1 MTTTRRLWL
10 GFGALIAIQI
20 VAAVGFGWSLRAVHD
35 DLTVISERAAPI
47 RAIAYEMQQDVLGI
61 DLATWRYLSLG
72 DSESRL
78 RAARDSEDFE
88 RLMTAYERLA
98 TAPEDK
104 AILAPIRALFAEYKA
119 VTNQVLAQ
127 KSRQLAPDAAALT
140 RLKELR
146 DDLEQHLMGDI
157 RAAAE
162 RQLAVAGRNSKA
174 ALETLLI
181 DVLTAL
187 VILPLLAAVVSVIV
201 GRAIVRTEQ
210 ILRVTLSTIGD
221 GVITIDGD
229 SRVATMNRVASE
241 LTGWSESDALGQP
254 LETVF
259 QIVDQDTR
267 EKVDNPALQAL
278 REGQFVGFANHQVL
292 IAKDGTERPID
303 DSAAPIRTPRGE
315 IAGAVLIFRDF
326 SARRDADIKL
336 HDSEQRY
343 RTLFEAGP
351 VAVFACDRQGVIQ
364 NYNRRAAELWGR
376 EPECGNPAERFCGS
390 LRLYRPDG
398 TLLPHAES
406 PIVEVLRTGIPIEDV
421 ELLMERPDQSR
432 IAVVA
437 SFSPL
442 GPVAGQPGGVI
453 TAFYD
458 ISERKELEDELRSLA
473 AQLSEEDD
481 RKNEFLALLAHELR
495 NPLAPISNAV
505 QVLLLKARQGDA
517 GSVVDR
523 GLFEMMERQLG
534 QMTRLVEDLLDVSRI
549 SRGRIELRKERTE
562 LGLILNLAL
571 ESVRPLLDA
580 KRHQLTV
587 SLPPAP
593 IALDGDAARLAQVLS
608 NLLNNACKF
617 TPEQGEIKVLVTRS
631 GGWAV
636 IRVLDNG
643 VGISPDQQPRIFGMF
658 MQSDISLNRSQDGL
672 GIGLALVKTL
682 TEMHGGT
689 VEARSGG
696 IGQGSEFVVRLPVLE
711 ESTAAATA
719 MKPVPATGAAAAAKA
734 RRILVVDDNRA
745 SADSLAMLLK
755 LTGHD
760 SHLAYDGV
768 EALTLADGL
777 RPDAILLDIGLPG
790 MNGYEVAR
798 RIRAEPWGARV
809 TLIALTGWGQKD
821 DRQRAQDAGFDHHVV
836 KPIKHAELRA
846 LLNGLP
852 PSSCAQ

>member
-20 VAAVGFGWSLRAVHD
+20 GAALGFAWSLSAVHD
-35 DLTVISERAAPI
+35 DLRVISERAAPI
-47 RAIAYEMQQDVLGI
+47 RAIAYEMQQHVLGI
-61 DLATWRYLSLG
+61 NLATWRYLSLG

-78 RAARDSEDFE
+78 RAARESEDFE

-98 TAPEDK
+98 SAPEYK
-104 AILAPIRALFAEYKA
+104 ATPVPIRALFAEYKA
-119 VTNQVLAQ
+119 VTSQVLEQ
-127 KSRQLAPDAAALT
+127 KGRQLAPDAAALT
-140 RLKELR
+140 RLKNLR
-146 DDLEQHLMGDI
+146 DDLERHLVSGI

-162 RQLAVAGRNSKA
+162 RQLAAAERNSRA
-174 ALETLLI
+174 GLETLL
-181 DVLTAL
+181 VAMLAAL
-187 VILPLLAAVVSVIV
+187 VIPLLLTLAVSLAV
-201 GRAIVRTEQ
+201 GRATVRTEQ
-210 ILRVTLSTIGD
+210 ILRVSLSSIGD
-221 GVITIDGD
+221 GVITTDADG
-229 SRVATMNRVASE
+229 RVAMMNPVAAQ

-254 LETVF
+254 LATVL
-259 QIVDQDTR
+259 QIIDEDTR
-267 EKVDNPALQAL
+267 ETVENPALRAL
-278 REGQFVGFANHQVL
+278 REGLTVGFANHRLL

-303 DSAAPIRTPRGE
+303 DSAAPIRTQRGE

-364 NYNRRAAELWGR
+364 NYNRRAAALWGR

-390 LRLYRPDG
+390 LRLYRPG
-398 TLLPHAES
+398 GSLLPHAES
-406 PIVEVLRTGIPIEDV
+406 PIVEVLRTGVPIEGV

-432 IAVVA
+432 IAVVV

-442 GPVAGQPGGVI
+442 GPGAGQPGGVI
-453 TAFYD
+453 TAFHD
-458 ISERKELEDELRSLA
+458 ITERKELEDELRSLA

-495 NPLAPISNAV
+495 NPLAPLSNAV
-505 QVLLLKARQGDA
+505 QVLLLKERQGDA
-517 GSVVDR
+517 SSVVDR
-523 GLFEMMERQLG
+523 GLFEMMERQIG

-549 SRGRIELRKERTE
+549 SKGRIELRKERTE

-617 TPEQGEIKVLVTRS
+617 TPEQGEIKVLVTHS

-643 VGISPDQQPRIFGMF
+643 VGISPDQQPRVFGMF

-711 ESTAAATA
+711 ESTAAATPA
-719 MKPVPATGAAAAAKA
+719 NPVPATGVAAPAKA

-745 SADSLAMLLK
+745 SADSLALLLK

-768 EALTLADGL
+768 QALTMADSL
-777 RPDAILLDIGLPG
+777 RPDAVLLDIGLPG
-790 MNGYEVAR
+790 LNGYEVAQ

-821 DRQRAQDAGFDHHVV
+821 DRQRAKDAGFDHHVV
-836 KPIKHAELRA
+836 KPIRHAELRA

-852 PSSCAQ
+852 PSSCAR